1 MNDISKPIEKGN
13 DCPDWD
19 EPPIELYDDATGP
32 LDQPVAVT
40 FFTTATA
47 NQKAEEAISFRELA
61 TRIRTTSAATKPA
74 LPWLKLARFGD
85 NRTEKGSYRHDAN
98 VLAISG
104 IEADYDG
111 GKMSVD
117 RAVEALTQH
126 GVAAMVYASPSHTA
140 AAPRWRVLCPL
151 STELPPDQRQRHVG
165 RLNGLLGGILAGE
178 SFTLSQS
185 YYFGSVANNPDH
197 RVELIEGIP
206 IDQHDD
212 LDEIWIGRP
221 GTKEQPHT
229 APGTAPK
236 SGPVDEAALIRE
248 ITTGKSYHTA
258 MIRLAGHWASVGVDF
273 AEVGNRLRSM
283 MEEIPTDQRD
293 DRYRARAADIERTL
307 LYVFSKR
314 IEDQSSADVPWPDP
328 DLSLIRQEAIAA
340 PPIPANVFPPVWSR
354 WIAEAAEGAGA
365 PQAFITCALLSAVG
379 TLIGNA
385 RWAAPWHPW
394 KEPPAINVA
403 LIGRPSSGKSPAL
416 DQVIELLTA
425 LEIDANDDIADR
437 RREGK
442 RQQAERAEKM
452 RIWDAEVKNAVKAGM
467 APPSPP
473 ENCEPVKTPQRR
485 RIYST
490 DPTIE
495 KAGRLSEANP
505 RGMMLQRDE
514 LAGWIAAMDRYGGG
528 AGGDRPFWLQAYGG
542 RAWTP
547 DRVKDGDDPV
557 HVPHLLWSILGTIQP
572 DRVSTLMMSGD
583 DDGLSARFIYCWPEA
598 LPPRRPSC
606 EADTEAALDR
616 LRRIRALPW
625 QRDPEP
631 HLLPFTGPA
640 AVALHDWRIEV
651 ATMEAAASGLMLSW
665 LGKLPG
671 LAVRIAL
678 VLELLAWSETPND
691 TPEPEA
697 IGDRTVIA
705 AITFLSDF
713 AIPMARRTFGAAA
726 LPEAE
731 RDARRLARWL
741 IQQRPL
747 PNTINARAL
756 RQRGDGPG
764 IPDAERMETALKELD
779 AAGWVRAAPAR
790 AAGHG
795 RPRKDWATNPKLEGV
810 EA

>member
-1 MNDISKPIEKGN
+1 
-13 DCPDWD
+13 
-19 EPPIELYDDATGP
+19 
-32 LDQPVAVT
+32 
-40 FFTTATA
+40 
-47 NQKAEEAISFRELA
+47 
-61 TRIRTTSAATKPA
+61 
-74 LPWLKLARFGD
+74 
-85 NRTEKGSYRHDAN
+85 
-98 VLAISG
+98 
-104 IEADYDG
+104 
-111 GKMSVD
+111 
-117 RAVEALTQH
+117 
-126 GVAAMVYASPSHTA
+126 
-140 AAPRWRVLCPL
+140 
-151 STELPPDQRQRHVG
+151 
-165 RLNGLLGGILAGE
+165 
-178 SFTLSQS
+178 
-185 YYFGSVANNPDH
+185 
-197 RVELIEGIP
+197 
-206 IDQHDD
+206 
-212 LDEIWIGRP
+212 
-221 GTKEQPHT
+221 
-229 APGTAPK
+229 PGTAPQ
-236 SGPVDEAALIRE
+236 SGPLDEAALIHE
-248 ITTGKSYHTA
+248 ITTGQSYHTA
-258 MIRLAGHWASVGVDF
+258 MIRLAGHWASGGVGYV
-273 AEVGNRLRSM
+273 EVGKRLRAM
-283 MEEIPTDQRD
+283 MEKIPPERRD
-293 DRYRARAADIERTL
+293 DRYQARVADIERTL

-328 DLSLIRQEAIAA
+328 DLSLIRQEAIVA

-365 PQAFITCALLSAVG
+365 PQAFITCALLSAAG

-394 KEPPAINVA
+394 KEPPAI
-403 LIGRPSSGKSPAL
+403 
-416 DQVIELLTA
+416 
-425 LEIDANDDIADR
+425 
-437 RREGK
+437 
-442 RQQAERAEKM
+442 
-452 RIWDAEVKNAVKAGM
+452 
-467 APPSPP
+467 
-473 ENCEPVKTPQRR
+473 
-485 RIYST
+485 
-490 DPTIE
+490 
-495 KAGRLSEANP
+495 RLSEANP

-651 ATMEAAASGLMLSW
+651 ATMETAASGLMLSW

-678 VLELLAWSETPND
+678 VLELLAWSEKPND

-697 IGDRTVIA
+697 IGDRAVIA

-741 IQQRPL
+741 IQQRPM
-747 PNTINARAL
+747 PATVNARAI
-756 RQRGDGPG
+756 RQRGEGPG

-795 RPRKDWATNPKLEGV
+795 RSRKDWATNPKLEGV